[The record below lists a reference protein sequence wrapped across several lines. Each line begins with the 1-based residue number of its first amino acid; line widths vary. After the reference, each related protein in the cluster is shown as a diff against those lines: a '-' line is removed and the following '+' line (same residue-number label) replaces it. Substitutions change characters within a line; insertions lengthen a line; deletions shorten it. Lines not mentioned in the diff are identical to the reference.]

1 MTAIDPDNPASLSK
15 TIVTDLLRNQ
25 LGYNGII
32 ITDALN
38 MGAISQNY
46 TGAECAVKAISAGCD
61 MLLCVGNIS
70 SVVSAVSEAVADGT
84 IPESQINDSVT
95 RILTAKLQYGII
107 SE

>member
-1 MTAIDPDNPASLSK
+1 
-15 TIVTDLLRNQ
+15 
-25 LGYNGII
+25 
-32 ITDALN
+32 
-38 MGAISQNY
+38 
-46 TGAECAVKAISAGCD
+46 